1 VNYSIDHEFKA
12 LIRSLT
18 GAEYSALEA
27 SIVAEGCRDALVIWR
42 GYGIIVDGHN
52 RYDICQKHGI
62 AFRVEER
69 DFPDRQAVKV
79 WILKNQLARRNLT
92 DGERAELPDYITSPE
107 AQKLLGVNRQ
117 RISALLKT
125 GQLRGKKDGR
135 RWMIERASVEERLKA
150 LRK

>member
-1 VNYSIDHEFKA
+1 MNYSIDHEFKA

-18 GAEYSALEA
+18 EAEYSALE
-27 SIVAEGCRDALVIWR
+27 SSVLSEGCRDAIIVWR
-42 GYGIIVDGHN
+42 GHGIIVDGHN
-52 RYDICQKHGI
+52 RYDICMKHGI
-62 AFRVEER
+62 EFRVEEKN
-69 DFPDRQAVKV
+69 FSDRQAVKV